1 MPHAPARARALT
13 AQVARQAKRA
23 RIELVIVVPLIGAFL
38 LANEYREQ
46 IFGLDLPVRVVTA
59 IALVI
64 LGWRLARDVGRSLA
78 PLLFKRMDPATAGP
92 IGFLIRLAFL
102 ITAVLMALRVAGLDP
117 RTLAVSGA
125 IFAVV
130 FGLAAQQTLGNLI
143 AGVVLISARP
153 FRVGDRVRLQS
164 GHLAGELEGVVASLG
179 LLYTTFTRGADSIMV
194 PNNVVLAAA
203 VVPLREPAAVDLRAR
218 LRPDVVPSEVQ
229 ELLDEHIRTPVREEP
244 HIGLEEIDADE
255 VVVRIAATPE
265 SDSDGPRL
273 ADEILE
279 AIAPV
284 TREGHTEE
292 RLAARAD
299 DVTRTDDLG
308 RRRTSRERGRHAS
321 TGRRAR
327 GRAALASA

>member
-1 MPHAPARARALT
+1 M
-13 AQVARQAKRA
+13 ARQAKRA

-92 IGFLIRLAFL
+92 VGFLIRLAFL
-102 ITAVLMALRVAGLDP
+102 ITAVLMALRIAGLDP

-143 AGVVLISARP
+143 AGVVLHLRAAVPGRRP
-153 FRVGDRVRLQS
+153 GAAAVGPASRASSRASWRAS
-164 GHLAGELEGVVASLG
+164 GCS
-179 LLYTTFTRGADSIMV
+179 TPTFTRGADSIMV

-218 LRPDVVPSEVQ
+218 LRPDIVPE
-229 ELLDEHIRTPVREEP
+229 R
-244 HIGLEEIDADE
+244 
-255 VVVRIAATPE
+255 
-265 SDSDGPRL
+265 GP
-273 ADEILE
+273 
-279 AIAPV
+279 
-284 TREGHTEE
+284 G
-292 RLAARAD
+292 AARRAHPHAGA
-299 DVTRTDDLG
+299 G
-308 RRRTSRERGRHAS
+308 RRRTSASRRSTRTRSSCGSRRRPRSDSDGAPARRRDPRGDRAGH
-321 TGRRAR
+321 AR
-327 GRAALASA
+327 GRRRRSDWPRVADDVARGNAPR